1 MSPMKIAIM
10 CGGKGKRLGKLT
22 QTTPKPLIKVTTKT
36 ILELKLN
43 HYYQKGFREFI
54 LCIGYKGDLIQ
65 KAVSKFDREV
75 KIDFSDAGVEAG
87 ILNRLYAARNLF
99 DEQVIMTYGDTF
111 ADLDLDQFINIH
123 RNSDNEATIAV
134 APIENPFGLVEFND
148 GNKVTSF
155 HEKPV
160 LNYYIGYAIINKS
173 AFDLIPEAVI
183 EMPNGQGLV
192 IFYKILAAM
201 NKLGVNYT
209 SGLQVT
215 FNTPEELDEAKDTI
229 IRFYSNREV

>member
-1 MSPMKIAIM
+1 MKIVIM
-10 CGGKGKRLGKLT
+10 CGGKGRRLGKLSKM
-22 QTTPKPLIKVTTKT
+22 TPKTLIKITNKT

-43 HYYQKGFREFI
+43 HYLQKGFSEFI
-54 LCIGYKGDLIQ
+54 LCIGYKGDLIR
-65 KAVSKFDREV
+65 KAVIKFDIEA
-75 KIDFSDAGVEAG
+75 KIDFSDAGVDAG
-87 ILNRLYAARNLF
+87 ILSRLYTARHLF
-99 DEQVIMTYGDTF
+99 GDQVIMTYGDTF
-111 ADLDLDQFINIH
+111 ADLDLDQFISIH
-123 RNSDNEATIAV
+123 RNSDNEATIVV
-134 APIENPFGLVEFND
+134 APIENPFGLVEFNE
-148 GNKVTSF
+148 GNKVTYF

-209 SGLQVT
+209 SGLQAT

-229 IRFYSNREV
+229 IRFYSNREA